1 MDIINIICELFG
13 LEKKKSA
20 PTEEELLKLEEK
32 KQERLQKE
40 AEKKK
45 LEEEKMSPAER
56 LQKAKNEFMARK
68 QKYINDTHE
77 LFVAQDEIHDQ
88 IRELEKTIG
97 QEERRY
103 RHLLGLDCN
112 DKPMLGYSK
121 WSDNKKYRKAKPGCR
136 WELSSYDDSDTYY
149 EVTISEA
156 DKANARNAIEA
167 AEGYRLALENL
178 KGAKTQIDDQCKA
191 CSKTIQQMGF
201 IETMYTSKMNVLNA
215 QLKVANTLKSM
226 TKFGTF
232 DVDIDSQLKSI
243 EDQVKHIQWDAH
255 ADIKI
260 AQLCRG
266 SSKPMGISLDTES
279 AEKMNNLLKLTM

>member
-13 LEKKKSA
+13 LEKKNSA

-45 LEEEKMSPAER
+45 LEIEKMSPAER

-68 QKYINDTHE
+68 QKYINDTHD
-77 LFVAQDEIHDQ
+77 LFVAQDELHAQVRD
-88 IRELEKTIG
+88 LEKTIG
-97 QEERRY
+97 NEERRY
-103 RHLLGLDCN
+103 RNLLGLDSD
-112 DKPMLGYSK
+112 DKPMLGYSRN
-121 WSDNKKYRKAKPGCR
+121 SGDKKYRKAKPGCR
-136 WELSSYDDSDTYY
+136 WELSSYDDTYY
-149 EVTISEA
+149 EVKISEE
-156 DKANARNAIEA
+156 DKANARNSIEA
-167 AEGYRLALENL
+167 AEGYKLALENL
-178 KGAKTQIDDQCKA
+178 KGAKVQIDEQCKA

-201 IETMYTSKMNVLNA
+201 IEQMYTSKMKVLDT

-226 TKFGTF
+226 AKFGTF
-232 DVDIDSQLKSI
+232 DVDIDTQLKSI

>member
-1 MDIINIICELFG
+1 MDVIELLCKLFN
-13 LEKKKSA
+13 LEKKSSA
-20 PTEEELLKLEEK
+20 PTEEQLLKIEEK
-32 KQERLQKE
+32 KQKE

-56 LQKAKNEFMARK
+56 LQKAKNEFLARK

-77 LFVAQDEIHDQ
+77 LFVAQDELHDQ
-88 IRELEKTIG
+88 VRELEKTVDK
-97 QEERRY
+97 QEQTY
-103 RHLLGLDCN
+103 RNLLGLDYD
-112 DKPMLGYSK
+112 DKPLKGRSVWSK
-121 WSDNKKYRKAKPGCR
+121 GEKMRLAKPGYR
-136 WELSSYDDSDTYY
+136 WEVSSSYDTGYY
-149 EVTISEA
+149 EVKISEE

-178 KGAKTQIDDQCKA
+178 KGAKTQIDEQCKA

-255 ADIKI
+255 ADVRI
-260 AQLCRG
+260 AQLCRN
-266 SSKPMGISLDTES
+266 SNKPMGVAVDAES
-279 AEKMNNLLKLTM
+279 SNKMNNLLKLTM

>member
-1 MDIINIICELFG
+1 MDVIELLCNLFG
-13 LEKKKSA
+13 LEKKKTA
-20 PTEEELLKLEEK
+20 LTEEQLLKIEEK
-32 KQERLQKE
+32 KQEKLQKE

-45 LEEEKMSPAER
+45 LEEEKMTPAER

-77 LFVAQDEIHDQ
+77 LFVAQDELNDQ
-88 IRELEKTIG
+88 VRELEKTIG

-103 RHLLGLDCN
+103 RNLLGLDGN
-112 DKPMLGYSK
+112 DKPMLGYHT
-121 WSDNKKYRKAKPGCR
+121 WSTDKKLRKAKPGCR
-136 WELSSYDDSDTYY
+136 WELSSYDDTYY
-149 EVTISEA
+149 EVTITEA
-156 DKANARNAIEA
+156 DKANARNSIEA

-178 KGAKTQIDDQCKA
+178 KGAKTQIDEQCKA

-201 IETMYTSKMNVLNA
+201 IEKMYTSKMNVLDA
-215 QLKVANTLKSM
+215 QLKVATTLKSM
-226 TKFGTF
+226 AKFGTF
-232 DVDIDSQLKSI
+232 DVDIDTQLKSI

-266 SSKPMGISLDTES
+266 SSKPMGISLDAES
-279 AEKMNNLLKLTM
+279 TNKMNDLLKLTI

>member
-13 LEKKKSA
+13 LEKKNSA

-45 LEEEKMSPAER
+45 LEIEKMSPAER

-68 QKYINDTHE
+68 QKYINDTHD
-77 LFVAQDEIHDQ
+77 LFVAQDELHDQ
-88 IRELEKTIG
+88 VRDLEKTIG
-97 QEERRY
+97 NEERRY
-103 RHLLGLDCN
+103 RNLLGLDSD
-112 DKPMLGYSK
+112 DKPMLGYSRN
-121 WSDNKKYRKAKPGCR
+121 SGDKKYRKAKPGCR
-136 WELSSYDDSDTYY
+136 WELSSYDDTYY
-149 EVTISEA
+149 EVKISEE
-156 DKANARNAIEA
+156 DKANARNSIEA
-167 AEGYRLALENL
+167 AEGYKLALENL
-178 KGAKTQIDDQCKA
+178 KGAKVQIDEQCKA

-201 IETMYTSKMNVLNA
+201 IEQMYTSKMKVLDT

-226 TKFGTF
+226 AKFGTF
-232 DVDIDSQLKSI
+232 DVDIDTQLKSI

>member
-1 MDIINIICELFG
+1 MDIIELLCKLFN
-13 LEKKKSA
+13 LEKKSSA
-20 PTEEELLKLEEK
+20 PTEEQLLKIEEK
-32 KQERLQKE
+32 KQKE

-68 QKYINDTHE
+68 QKYINDTHD
-77 LFVAQDEIHDQ
+77 LFVAQDELHDQ
-88 IRELEKTIG
+88 VRELERTVST
-97 QEERRY
+97 QEQLY
-103 RHLLGLDCN
+103 RDLLGLDSD
-112 DKPMLGYSK
+112 DKPLLGYSR
-121 WSDNKKYRKAKPGCR
+121 WGDDKKKRKAKPGCR
-136 WELSSYDDSDTYY
+136 WEYDRYGSDGAYY
-149 EVTISEA
+149 EVKISEE

-178 KGAKTQIDDQCKA
+178 KGAKTQIDEQCKA

-201 IETMYTSKMNVLNA
+201 IEAMYTSKMNVLNT

-255 ADIKI
+255 ADVKI
-260 AQLCRG
+260 AQLCRN
-266 SSKPMGISLDTES
+266 SNKPMGVALDAES
-279 AEKMNNLLKLTM
+279 SSKMNNLLKLTM

>member
-1 MDIINIICELFG
+1 MDIIELLCNLFG
-13 LEKKKSA
+13 LEKKNTGL
-20 PTEEELLKLEEK
+20 TEEQLLKIEEK
-32 KQERLQKE
+32 KQEKLQKE

-45 LEEEKMSPAER
+45 LEEEKMTPAER

-77 LFVAQDEIHDQ
+77 LFVAQDELNDQ
-88 IRELEKTIG
+88 VRELEKTIG

-103 RHLLGLDCN
+103 RTLLGLDGN
-112 DKPMLGYSK
+112 DKPMLGYHK
-121 WSDNKKYRKAKPGCR
+121 WSTDKNMRKAKPGCR
-136 WELSSYDDSDTYY
+136 WELSSYDDTYY
-149 EVTISEA
+149 EVTITEA
-156 DKANARNAIEA
+156 DKANARNSIEA

-178 KGAKTQIDDQCKA
+178 KGAKTQIDEQCKA

-201 IETMYTSKMNVLNA
+201 IEKMYASKMNVLDA
-215 QLKVANTLKSM
+215 QLKVATTLKSM
-226 TKFGTF
+226 AKFGTF
-232 DVDIDSQLKSI
+232 DVDIDTQLKSI

-279 AEKMNNLLKLTM
+279 ANKMNDLLKLTM

>member
-1 MDIINIICELFG
+1 MDVIELLCNLFG
-13 LEKKKSA
+13 LEKKNNGL
-20 PTEEELLKLEEK
+20 TEEQLLKIEEK
-32 KQERLQKE
+32 KQERQQKE

-45 LEEEKMSPAER
+45 LEEERMTPAER

-77 LFVAQDEIHDQ
+77 LFVAQDELHDQ
-88 IRELEKTIG
+88 VRELEKTIG
-97 QEERRY
+97 NEERRY
-103 RHLLGLDCN
+103 RSLLGLDSD
-112 DKPMLGYSK
+112 DKPMLGYSRN
-121 WSDNKKYRKAKPGCR
+121 SDNKKYRKAKPGCR
-136 WELSSYDDSDTYY
+136 WELSSYDDTYY
-149 EVTISEA
+149 EVKISEE
-156 DKANARNAIEA
+156 DKANARNSIEA

-178 KGAKTQIDDQCKA
+178 KGAKVQIDEQCKA

-232 DVDIDSQLKSI
+232 DVDIDTQLKSI

-266 SSKPMGISLDTES
+266 SSKPMGIALDNES
-279 AEKMNNLLKLTM
+279 TNKMNDLLKLTM

>member
-1 MDIINIICELFG
+1 MDIIELLCKLFN
-13 LEKKKSA
+13 LEKKSSA
-20 PTEEELLKLEEK
+20 PTEEQLLKIEEK
-32 KQERLQKE
+32 KQKE

-68 QKYINDTHE
+68 QKYINDTHD
-77 LFVAQDEIHDQ
+77 LFVAQDELHDQ
-88 IRELEKTIG
+88 VRELERTVST
-97 QEERRY
+97 QEQTY
-103 RHLLGLDCN
+103 RDLLGLDCD
-112 DKPMLGYSK
+112 DKPLLGYQK
-121 WSDNKKYRKAKPGCR
+121 WSADKKKRKAKAGYR
-136 WELSSYDDSDTYY
+136 WEFDRYGSDGCYY
-149 EVTISEA
+149 EVKISEE

-167 AEGYRLALENL
+167 AEGYKLALENL
-178 KGAKTQIDDQCKA
+178 KGAKTQIDEQCKA

-255 ADIKI
+255 ADVKI
-260 AQLCRG
+260 AQLCRN
-266 SSKPMGISLDTES
+266 SSKPMGVSLDGES
-279 AEKMNNLLKLTM
+279 ASKMNDLLKLTM

>member
-1 MDIINIICELFG
+1 MDLIEILCKLFN
-13 LEKKKSA
+13 LEKKSSA
-20 PTEEELLKLEEK
+20 PTEEQLLKIEEK
-32 KQERLQKE
+32 KQKE

-56 LQKAKNEFMARK
+56 LQKAKTEFLARK
-68 QKYINDTHE
+68 QKYINDTHD
-77 LFVAQDEIHDQ
+77 LFVAQDELHDQ
-88 IRELEKTIG
+88 VRELERTVST
-97 QEERRY
+97 QEQLY
-103 RHLLGLDCN
+103 RDLLGLDSD
-112 DKPMLGYSK
+112 DKPLLGYSR
-121 WSDNKKYRKAKPGCR
+121 WGDDKKKRKAKPGCR
-136 WELSSYDDSDTYY
+136 WEFDRYGSDSCYY
-149 EVTISEA
+149 EVKISEE

-178 KGAKTQIDDQCKA
+178 KGAKTQIDEQCKA

-201 IETMYTSKMNVLNA
+201 IEAMYTSKMNVLNT

-255 ADIKI
+255 ADVKI
-260 AQLCRG
+260 AQLCRN
-266 SSKPMGISLDTES
+266 SNKPMGVALDAES
-279 AEKMNNLLKLTM
+279 SSKMNNLLKLTM

>member
-32 KQERLQKE
+32 RQERLQKE

-45 LEEEKMSPAER
+45 LEIEKMTPAER

-68 QKYINDTHE
+68 QKYINDTHD
-77 LFVAQDEIHDQ
+77 LFVAQDELHDQ
-88 IRELEKTIG
+88 VRDLEKTIG
-97 QEERRY
+97 NEERRY
-103 RHLLGLDCN
+103 RNLLGLDCD
-112 DKPMLGYSK
+112 DKPILGYSRG
-121 WSDNKKYRKAKPGCR
+121 SDNKKCRKAKPGCR
-136 WELSSYDDSDTYY
+136 WELSSYDDTYY
-149 EVTISEA
+149 EVKISEE
-156 DKANARNAIEA
+156 DKANARNSIEA
-167 AEGYRLALENL
+167 AEGYKLALENL
-178 KGAKTQIDDQCKA
+178 KGAKVQIDEQCKA

-201 IETMYTSKMNVLNA
+201 IEQMYTSKMKVLDT

-226 TKFGTF
+226 AKFGTF
-232 DVDIDSQLKSI
+232 DVDIDTQLKSI

>member
-1 MDIINIICELFG
+1 MDVIELLCKLFN
-13 LEKKKSA
+13 LEKKSSA
-20 PTEEELLKLEEK
+20 PTEEQLLKIEEK
-32 KQERLQKE
+32 KQKE

-68 QKYINDTHE
+68 QKYINDTHD
-77 LFVAQDEIHDQ
+77 LFVAQDELHDQ
-88 IRELEKTIG
+88 VRELERTVST
-97 QEERRY
+97 QEQLY
-103 RHLLGLDCN
+103 RDLLGLDSD
-112 DKPMLGYSK
+112 DKPLLGFQK
-121 WSDNKKYRKAKPGCR
+121 WSADKKKRKAKEGYR
-136 WELSSYDDSDTYY
+136 WELDRYGSDSCYY
-149 EVTISEA
+149 EVKISDE

-178 KGAKTQIDDQCKA
+178 KGAKTQIDEQCKA

-255 ADIKI
+255 ADVKI
-260 AQLCRG
+260 AQLCRN
-266 SSKPMGISLDTES
+266 SNKPMGVALDAES
-279 AEKMNNLLKLTM
+279 SSKMNNLLKLTM

>member
-1 MDIINIICELFG
+1 MDIIKIICELFN
-13 LEKKKSA
+13 LEKKNSA
-20 PTEEELLKLEEK
+20 PTEEQLIKIEEK
-32 KQERLQKE
+32 KQKE
-40 AEKKK
+40 AEKKR

-97 QEERRY
+97 KEERRY
-103 RHLLGLDCN
+103 RQLLGLDSN
-112 DKPMLGYSK
+112 DKPLKGYSH
-121 WSDNKKYRKAKPGCR
+121 WSKEKTKRLAKPGHR
-136 WELSSYDDSDTYY
+136 WDVSSYDDDGFY
-149 EVTISEA
+149 EVKISDE
-156 DKANARNAIEA
+156 DKANARNSIEA

-178 KGAKTQIDDQCKA
+178 NGAKSQIDEQCNA

-232 DVDIDSQLKSI
+232 DVDIDNQLKSI

-255 ADIKI
+255 ADVKI

-266 SSKPMGISLDTES
+266 SSKPMGISLDGES
-279 AEKMNNLLKLTM
+279 ANKMNDLLKLTM

>member
-13 LEKKKSA
+13 LEKKNSA

-68 QKYINDTHE
+68 QKYINDTHD
-77 LFVAQDEIHDQ
+77 LFVAQDELHDQ
-88 IRELEKTIG
+88 VRDLEKTIG
-97 QEERRY
+97 NEERRY
-103 RHLLGLDCN
+103 RNLLGLDSD
-112 DKPMLGYSK
+112 DKPMLGYSRN
-121 WSDNKKYRKAKPGCR
+121 SDNKKYRKAKPGCR
-136 WELSSYDDSDTYY
+136 WEWSGYDDTYY
-149 EVTISEA
+149 EIKISEE
-156 DKANARNAIEA
+156 DKANARNSIEA

-178 KGAKTQIDDQCKA
+178 KGAKVQIDEQCKA

-201 IETMYTSKMNVLNA
+201 IEQMYTSKLKVLDT

-232 DVDIDSQLKSI
+232 DVDIDTQLKSI

-266 SSKPMGISLDTES
+266 SSKPMGISIDTES

>member
-1 MDIINIICELFG
+1 MDIIELLCKLFN
-13 LEKKKSA
+13 LEKKSSA
-20 PTEEELLKLEEK
+20 PTEEQLLKIEEK
-32 KQERLQKE
+32 KQKE

-68 QKYINDTHE
+68 QKYINDTHD
-77 LFVAQDEIHDQ
+77 LFVAQDELHDQ
-88 IRELEKTIG
+88 VRELERTVST
-97 QEERRY
+97 QEQLY
-103 RHLLGLDCN
+103 RDLLGLDSD
-112 DKPMLGYSK
+112 DKPLLGFQK
-121 WSDNKKYRKAKPGCR
+121 WSADKKKRKAKPGCR
-136 WELSSYDDSDTYY
+136 WEYDRYGSDGCYY
-149 EVTISEA
+149 EVKISEE

-178 KGAKTQIDDQCKA
+178 KGAKTQIDEQCKA

-255 ADIKI
+255 ADVKI
-260 AQLCRG
+260 AQLCRN
-266 SSKPMGISLDTES
+266 SNKPMGVALDAES
-279 AEKMNNLLKLTM
+279 SSKMNNLLKLTM

>member
-1 MDIINIICELFG
+1 MDVIELLCKLFN
-13 LEKKKSA
+13 LEKKSSA
-20 PTEEELLKLEEK
+20 PTEEQLIKIEEK
-32 KQERLQKE
+32 KQKE

-45 LEEEKMSPAER
+45 QEEEKMSPAER
-56 LQKAKNEFMARK
+56 LQKAKNEFIARK

-77 LFVAQDEIHDQ
+77 LFVAQDELHDQ
-88 IRELEKTIG
+88 VRELERTVSE
-97 QEERRY
+97 QERIY
-103 RHLLGLDCN
+103 RDLLGLDCE
-112 DKPMLGYSK
+112 DKPLLGRKK
-121 WSDNKKYRKAKPGCR
+121 WDTDKKLRKAKPGYR
-136 WELSSYDDSDTYY
+136 WDTNSYNGDMCYY
-149 EVTISEA
+149 EEKISDE

-178 KGAKTQIDDQCKA
+178 KGAKTQIDEQCQA

-255 ADIKI
+255 ADVKI
-260 AQLCRG
+260 AQLCR
-266 SSKPMGISLDTES
+266 SSNKPMGVALDGES
-279 AEKMNNLLKLTM
+279 SNKMNNLLKLTM

>member
-1 MDIINIICELFG
+1 MDLIEILCKLFN
-13 LEKKKSA
+13 LEKKSSA
-20 PTEEELLKLEEK
+20 PTEEQLLKIEEK
-32 KQERLQKE
+32 KQKE

-68 QKYINDTHE
+68 QKYINDTHD
-77 LFVAQDEIHDQ
+77 LFVAQDELHDQ
-88 IRELEKTIG
+88 VRELERTVST
-97 QEERRY
+97 QEQLY
-103 RHLLGLDCN
+103 RDLLGLDSD
-112 DKPMLGYSK
+112 DKPLLGYSR
-121 WSDNKKYRKAKPGCR
+121 WGDDKKKRKAKPGCR
-136 WELSSYDDSDTYY
+136 WEFDRYGSDSCYY
-149 EVTISEA
+149 EVKISEE

-178 KGAKTQIDDQCKA
+178 KGAKTQIDEQCKA

-201 IETMYTSKMNVLNA
+201 IEAMYTSKMNVLNT

-255 ADIKI
+255 ADVKI
-260 AQLCRG
+260 AQLCRN
-266 SSKPMGISLDTES
+266 SNKPMGVALDAES
-279 AEKMNNLLKLTM
+279 SSKMNNLLKLTM

>member
-1 MDIINIICELFG
+1 MDVIELLCNLFG
-13 LEKKKSA
+13 LEKKKTGL
-20 PTEEELLKLEEK
+20 TEEQLLKIEEK
-32 KQERLQKE
+32 KQEKLQKE

-45 LEEEKMSPAER
+45 LEEEKMTPAER

-77 LFVAQDEIHDQ
+77 LFVAQDELNDQ
-88 IRELEKTIG
+88 VRELEKTIG

-103 RHLLGLDCN
+103 RNLLGLDGN
-112 DKPMLGYSK
+112 DKPMLGYHT
-121 WSDNKKYRKAKPGCR
+121 WSADKKLRKAKPGCR
-136 WELSSYDDSDTYY
+136 WELSSYDDTYY
-149 EVTISEA
+149 EVTITEA
-156 DKANARNAIEA
+156 DKANARNSIEA

-178 KGAKTQIDDQCKA
+178 KGAKPQIDEQCKA

-201 IETMYTSKMNVLNA
+201 IEKMYTSKMNVLDA
-215 QLKVANTLKSM
+215 QLKVATTLKSM
-226 TKFGTF
+226 AKFGTF
-232 DVDIDSQLKSI
+232 DVDIDTQLKSI

-266 SSKPMGISLDTES
+266 SSKPMGISLDAES
-279 AEKMNNLLKLTM
+279 TNKMNDLLKLTM

>member
-1 MDIINIICELFG
+1 MDVIELLCKLFG
-13 LEKKKSA
+13 LEKKQTA
-20 PTEEELLKLEEK
+20 PTEEQLLKIEEK
-32 KQERLQKE
+32 KQKE

-45 LEEEKMSPAER
+45 LEEEKMTPAER
-56 LQKAKNEFMARK
+56 LQKAKNEFLARK

-77 LFVAQDEIHDQ
+77 LFVAQDELHDQ
-88 IRELEKTIG
+88 VRELEKTVEQ
-97 QEERRY
+97 QEQIY
-103 RHLLGLDCN
+103 RNLLGLDDE
-112 DKPMLGYSK
+112 DKPLKGCHSWGK
-121 WSDNKKYRKAKPGCR
+121 DQKLRLPKPGCR
-136 WELSSYDDSDTYY
+136 WEVSRYDTSFY
-149 EVTISEA
+149 EVKITDE

-167 AEGYRLALENL
+167 AEGYRQALESL
-178 KGAKTQIDDQCKA
+178 KGAKTQIDEQCTA

-255 ADIKI
+255 ADVKI
-260 AQLCRG
+260 AQLCRN
-266 SSKPMGISLDTES
+266 SSKPMGVALDAES
-279 AEKMNNLLKLTM
+279 SNKMNNLLKLTM

>member
-13 LEKKKSA
+13 LEKKNSA
-20 PTEEELLKLEEK
+20 PTEEQLLKLEEK

-45 LEEEKMSPAER
+45 IEEERMSPAER

-68 QKYINDTHE
+68 QKYINDTHD
-77 LFVAQDEIHDQ
+77 LFVAQDELHDQ
-88 IRELEKTIG
+88 VRELEKTIG
-97 QEERRY
+97 NEERRY
-103 RHLLGLDCN
+103 RNLLGLDCD
-112 DKPMLGYSK
+112 DKPMMGYSR
-121 WSDNKKYRKAKPGCR
+121 SSENKKYRKAKPGCR
-136 WELSSYDDSDTYY
+136 WELSSYDDTYY
-149 EVTISEA
+149 EVKISDE
-156 DKANARNAIEA
+156 DKANARNSIEA

-178 KGAKTQIDDQCKA
+178 KGAKVQIDEQCKA

-201 IETMYTSKMNVLNA
+201 IEQMYTSKMKVLDT

-232 DVDIDSQLKSI
+232 DVDIDCQLKSI

-255 ADIKI
+255 ADVKI

-266 SSKPMGISLDTES
+266 SSQPMGIAIDSES
-279 AEKMNNLLKLTM
+279 ANKINNLLKLTM

>member
-1 MDIINIICELFG
+1 MDVIELLCNLFG
-13 LEKKKSA
+13 LEKKKTGL
-20 PTEEELLKLEEK
+20 TEEQLLKIEEK
-32 KQERLQKE
+32 KQEKLQKE

-45 LEEEKMSPAER
+45 LEEEKMTPAER

-77 LFVAQDEIHDQ
+77 LFVAQDELNDQ
-88 IRELEKTIG
+88 VRELEKTIG

-103 RHLLGLDCN
+103 RNLLGLDGN
-112 DKPMLGYSK
+112 DKPMLGYHT
-121 WSDNKKYRKAKPGCR
+121 WSTDKKLRKAKPGCR
-136 WELSSYDDSDTYY
+136 WELSSYDDTYY
-149 EVTISEA
+149 EVTITEA
-156 DKANARNAIEA
+156 DKANARNSIEA

-178 KGAKTQIDDQCKA
+178 KGAKTQIDEQCKA

-201 IETMYTSKMNVLNA
+201 IEKMYTSKMNVLDA
-215 QLKVANTLKSM
+215 QLKVATTLKSM
-226 TKFGTF
+226 AKFGTF
-232 DVDIDSQLKSI
+232 DVDIDTQLKSI

-279 AEKMNNLLKLTM
+279 TNKMNDLLKLTM